1 MNISIFRFFI
11 EFKNINS
18 NYENEVIINGI
29 KRYNQSQ
36 ITKELPELNYKYYEM
51 FNLNEVKGSKKDL
64 NFDGFIFIEHSKN
77 TLHSHLTKE
86 KDINN
91 LYLSIVKN
99 AIETPTLSKAIDK
112 GTGEIDIQLFSMEE
126 TTILLNQRLN
136 ELLNKNEKMFLKEHE
151 IITNLKVV
159 EIFESNNFNY
169 ELIQKQK

>member
-1 MNISIFRFFI
+1 MSILIFRFFI

-99 AIETPTLSKAIDK
+99 AIETPTLSKAIDI
-112 GTGEIDIQLFSMEE
+112 GTGEIDIQLFSTEE
-126 TTILLNQRLN
+126 TTILLNQRIN
-136 ELLNKNEKMFLKEHE
+136 ELLNENEEKFKKEYDY
-151 IITNLKVV
+151 INDLGVV
-159 EIFESNNFNY
+159 DISESNHFNY
-169 ELIQKQK
+169 NLIKK

>member
-1 MNISIFRFFI
+1 MSILIFRFFI

-64 NFDGFIFIEHSKN
+64 NFDGFIFIEHSEYS
-77 TLHSHLTKE
+77 LHSHLTKE

-91 LYLSIVKN
+91 FYLS
-99 AIETPTLSKAIDK
+99 
-112 GTGEIDIQLFSMEE
+112 LFLVYN
-126 TTILLNQRLN
+126 ILCVY
-136 ELLNKNEKMFLKEHE
+136 
-151 IITNLKVV
+151 I
-159 EIFESNNFNY
+159 
-169 ELIQKQK
+169 